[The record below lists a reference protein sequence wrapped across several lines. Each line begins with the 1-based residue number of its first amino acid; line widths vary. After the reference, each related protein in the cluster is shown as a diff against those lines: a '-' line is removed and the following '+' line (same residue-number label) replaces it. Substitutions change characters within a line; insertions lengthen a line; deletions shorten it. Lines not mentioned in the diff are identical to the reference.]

1 MRILI
6 AFLLILTVGSAMALD
21 NGSATKRDI
30 PQQSGLDAAR
40 AKNPLNQLLR
50 DLESKELRG
59 EIERRDAVRIYGEA
73 YKKAPRAVRE
83 EHDRLF
89 DQMLRDME
97 AQDAMTGPGSQS
109 PQQPNIPADLK
120 DAW

>member
-30 PQQSGLDAAR
+30 PALSGLDAAR
-40 AKNPLNQLLR
+40 AANPLNRLLR
-50 DLESKELRG
+50 ELESKEMRG
-59 EIERRDAVRIYGEA
+59 EISREEARRAYSDAYD
-73 YKKAPRAVRE
+73 KAPKNVRE

-97 AQDAMTGPGSQS
+97 AQGAMTGPGASA
-109 PQQPNIPADLK
+109 QQPNIPADLK